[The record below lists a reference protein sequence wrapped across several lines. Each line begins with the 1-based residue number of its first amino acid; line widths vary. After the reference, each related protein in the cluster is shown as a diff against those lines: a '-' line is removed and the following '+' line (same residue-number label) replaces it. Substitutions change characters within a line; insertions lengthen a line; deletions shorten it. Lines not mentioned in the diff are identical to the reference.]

1 MDTLQGM
8 RVFARVVDSG
18 SFTSAAQ
25 ALDLSTAQ
33 VSRLISDLEAHLQT
47 RLLHRTTRRLALTE
61 AGERYLERCRGILED
76 IEVAEAEAAGA
87 HIRPCGRLRVQSLM
101 GMGQH
106 HLVPMIA
113 RYGAL
118 FPDVV
123 IELTLSQRNPD
134 MLEEGQDV
142 LITGER
148 QLPDSEFVAQRLGSI
163 HSVLCASPG
172 YLQQHG
178 VPHSVDDLERHVCL
192 RLQDPAYPE
201 GWIFADEQGERTVSP
216 QNTFMVN
223 VAEVMAQ
230 AAKADLGIA
239 LLPSYVAPRRCATA
253 SCYGC
258 CPAMP
263 CTSGPSMR
271 CIPRGVTW
279 TRRSAPGSICCNRNF
294 PGIRPRRNHH
304 AKFKLLGTVK
314 DCCY

>member
-1 MDTLQGM
+1 
-8 RVFARVVDSG
+8 
-18 SFTSAAQ
+18 
-25 ALDLSTAQ
+25 
-33 VSRLISDLEAHLQT
+33 
-47 RLLHRTTRRLALTE
+47 
-61 AGERYLERCRGILED
+61 
-76 IEVAEAEAAGA
+76 
-87 HIRPCGRLRVQSLM
+87 M

-148 QLPDSEFVAQRLGSI
+148 QLPDSGS
-163 HSVLCASPG
+163 SPSAWAASTAYSAPVPATCNSTACRARWTTWSATSACACRIRP
-172 YLQQHG
+172 L
-178 VPHSVDDLERHVCL
+178 
-192 RLQDPAYPE
+192 PE
-201 GWIFADEQGERTVSP
+201 GLDLRRRAGRAHRQPAEHLHGQCRRGHGPGGQADSRHRP
-216 QNTFMVN
+216 
-223 VAEVMAQ
+223 AAQ
-230 AAKADLGIA
+230 LRGG
-239 LLPSYVAPRRCATA
+239 RGCATA

-294 PGIRPRRNHH
+294 PRHSPATKPPCKVQVTGHSEG
-304 AKFKLLGTVK
+304 LLLLR
-314 DCCY
+314 

>member
-113 RYGAL
+113 RFGAL

-178 VPHSVDDLERHVCL
+178 VPRSVDDLERHVCL

-239 LLPSYVAPRRCATA
+239 LLPSYVAAAALRNGELLRVLPGHAMHERTIYALYPSRRYLDAKI
-253 SCYGC
+253 
-258 CPAMP
+258 
-263 CTSGPSMR
+263 R
-271 CIPRGVTW
+271 TW
-279 TRRSAPGSICCNRNF
+279 VD
-294 PGIRPRRNHH
+294 
-304 AKFKLLGTVK
+304 LLQQELPQAFARDETTMQSSS
-314 DCCY
+314 YWAQ